1 VLLHR
6 QTKRQKHSYQKGIV
20 HQCPRI
26 QILLGKRTRQAY
38 VIPELNYGLV
48 LTDICKEESQ
58 EDADGKFTRFS
69 IVCATGREYLTTSQ
83 RVREGEK
90 VLI

>member
-1 VLLHR
+1 M
-6 QTKRQKHSYQKGIV
+6 
-20 HQCPRI
+20 
-26 QILLGKRTRQAY
+26 
-38 VIPELNYGLV
+38 IPELNYGLV